1 VILKKAPYII
11 VILIVIFITQSTE
24 SLFGQ
29 NQTDTISKSVV
40 IVKHSPKKAS
50 IYSLILPGAGQ
61 VYNKKYWKVP
71 IIYIGFGAL
80 IYSATWN
87 NGEYNRFKDAYLT
100 YPNDE
105 FEGRLGQEQL
115 LNYIN
120 GYRRSRDLSFIGM
133 FALWGLN
140 IIDASVDAH
149 FFDYDISE
157 DLSLNFKPT
166 YKNTLF
172 SQPEFGIKLA
182 LNF

>member
-1 VILKKAPYII
+1 MILRKTPYII
-11 VILIVIFITQSTE
+11 VILIVVFFIQS
-24 SLFGQ
+24 FGNLYGQ
-29 NQTDTISKSVV
+29 SQTDSINESVV

-80 IYSATWN
+80 LYSANWN
-87 NGEYNRFKDAYLT
+87 NTEYNRFKDAYLA

-105 FEGRLGQEQL
+105 FEGLLGQEQL
-115 LNYIN
+115 LNYIS

-140 IIDASVDAH
+140 IVDASVDAH
-149 FFDYDISE
+149 FFNYDISE
-157 DLSLNFKPT
+157 DLSLKFEPT
-166 YKNTLF
+166 FKNTLM

-182 LNF
+182 LKF